1 MTRVGLFANR
11 RQRGLV
17 SSSKS
22 CVLHGHE
29 HVPDVC
35 FARVPRVPE
44 QGRFLALPNAS
55 VTVRLVY
62 FLLGRHFPTG
72 VKNIAQLGTRRVE
85 NFE

>member
-1 MTRVGLFANR
+1 M
-11 RQRGLV
+11 
-17 SSSKS
+17 
-22 CVLHGHE
+22 
-29 HVPDVC
+29 
-35 FARVPRVPE
+35 PRVAE

>member
-1 MTRVGLFANR
+1 M
-11 RQRGLV
+11 

-22 CVLHGHE
+22 CVLHGRE
-29 HVPDVC
+29 HMPDVRL
-35 FARVPRVPE
+35 ARGLCVAE

-55 VTVRLVY
+55 VTMRFVY